1 MRKPLK
7 KSIGALVLISQIACS
22 AMPKYYSGSM
32 AASAPSVRQSHQF
45 EGMQEID
52 PESPPHD
59 GLWMDWDNALAF
71 SNALR
76 NERVA
81 NEIEASN
88 LRKDR
93 AIAEY
98 KAEAAQRQLA
108 EDNSPVKKW
117 WLTWGFPIGLGIG
130 TILGIVVPVTIYGVQ
145 NAK

>member
-1 MRKPLK
+1 MK
-7 KSIGALVLISQIACS
+7 KLIAALVLISQAACS

-32 AASAPSVRQSHQF
+32 ASSMPLTGQSHQF

-52 PESPPHD
+52 PENPPHD
-59 GLWMDWDNALAF
+59 GVWMDWNNALAF
-71 SNALR
+71 GNSLR

-81 NEIEASN
+81 NEIEVSN
-88 LRKDR
+88 LRKDK

-98 KAEAAQRQLA
+98 RAEAAKKQLI
-108 EDNSPVKKW
+108 EDNSPAKKW